1 MVYQELT
8 NIIDKIGSTKKELE
22 ELLNYS
28 KNYFTSFTKKTI
40 PKHIVI
46 TIKLIEALHD
56 NKIDY
61 RTELKKMNLDKN
73 PHKGG
78 KFEKK

>member
-1 MVYQELT
+1 MTYQNLT
-8 NIIDKIGSTKKELE
+8 DTITKIGSTKKELE

-28 KNYFTSFTKKTI
+28 QNYFTSFTKKPI

-61 RTELKKMNLDKN
+61 KNVLQNMNLDKN